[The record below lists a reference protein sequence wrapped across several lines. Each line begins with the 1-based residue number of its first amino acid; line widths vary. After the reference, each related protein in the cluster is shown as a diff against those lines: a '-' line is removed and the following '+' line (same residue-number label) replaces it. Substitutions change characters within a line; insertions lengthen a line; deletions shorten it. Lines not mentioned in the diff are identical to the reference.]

1 MNPNAPILLREK
13 FALVHVPSRRKC
25 LHWAQ
30 RCAEAI
36 ASGVP
41 PESAGVTAAR
51 SVFPYEAKERPLPG
65 TADVTTILTAIHGD
79 G

>member
-1 MNPNAPILLREK
+1 MSPNAPILLREK

-25 LHWAQ
+25 LQWAQ
-30 RCAEAI
+30 RCTDAI

-51 SVFPYEAKERPLPG
+51 SVFPYEAKDRSLPG
-65 TADVTTILTAIHGD
+65 AADVTTILSAVHEGE
-79 G
+79 